1 MNSSP
6 LTVLKTVWLP
16 AEHIQSHVDLKMLVL
31 SFYFLHACQN
41 RDAVR
46 RYWSTVHSKSFLL
59 SIFGLGFQ
67 LKISEH
73 SKNIKV
79 LEKEICMDLTF
90 FAVAL

>member
-6 LTVLKTVWLP
+6 LTVLKTVWRP
-16 AEHIQSHVDLKMLVL
+16 AERIQSHVDLKMLVL

-46 RYWSTVHSKSFLL
+46 CYRSTVHSKSFLL

-67 LKISEH
+67 LNISEH
-73 SKNIKV
+73 SNIKV
-79 LEKEICMDLTF
+79 LENEICMDLTF